1 MVREK
6 WREKKR
12 ERGRRRL
19 EGGKVDGVDGGKAR
33 GEDGGSDEQDK
44 VGEGEQEW
52 EYVGGE
58 DKGCVHVPSVL

>member
-6 WREKKR
+6 
-12 ERGRRRL
+12 ERGGRRL
-19 EGGKVDGVDGGKAR
+19 EGGKVDSRRRKGER
-33 GEDGGSDEQDK
+33 GRDGGSDEHSRW
-44 VGEGEQEW
+44 GEGEQEW